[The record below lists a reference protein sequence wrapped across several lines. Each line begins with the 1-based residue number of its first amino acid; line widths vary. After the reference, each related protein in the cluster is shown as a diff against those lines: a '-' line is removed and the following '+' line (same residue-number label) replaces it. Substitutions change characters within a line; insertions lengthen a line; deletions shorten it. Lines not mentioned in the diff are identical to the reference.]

1 MSIIWIGILIKKWR
15 WVPNIWLLVA
25 LGGYMLFWFLKA
37 KTFLIQSLNEKY
49 NCIMPSNIKVANSI

>member
-1 MSIIWIGILIKKWR
+1 
-15 WVPNIWLLVA
+15 VPNIWLLVA